1 MQKRCKLHSGRVYVA
16 SLRPLAAGH
25 ALFWRQKLRL
35 VGFFF
40 FFRSEIVNVF
50 IVCNEDLLGL
60 MSKEELFFPGSC
72 MRSRTFEFAH
82 TKPKLN
88 EINFAMF
95 LSSPYFLVFF
105 SNITVIFS

>member
-40 FFRSEIVNVF
+40 SE
-50 IVCNEDLLGL
+50 
-60 MSKEELFFPGSC
+60 
-72 MRSRTFEFAH
+72 A
-82 TKPKLN
+82 KLS
-88 EINFAMF
+88 IFLSFAMK
-95 LSSPYFLVFF
+95 
-105 SNITVIFS
+105 IF